1 MLSSGTWIGTI
12 SLSGTNILF
21 VYRYYPELAP
31 AFRLAYLPIQVNLFH
46 YMLLTLCL
54 STGPVKH
61 RVREASHI
69 DFVQEKRHL
78 VFFWRPP
85 LLGENVT
92 HFFRLFI
99 LQALRLSVVY
109 KGIKVHL
116 KQSQELIMSIYMYF
130 KCKYTYENAGLGIL
144 CADNFKILKIFIKLS
159 KFSMIFTEK
168 HHRRQP
174 PTQRA

>member
-1 MLSSGTWIGTI
+1 MYVVLWHFRTWIGTI

-31 AFRLAYLPIQVNLFH
+31 AFRLAYLPRQVNLFH

-78 VFFWRPP
+78 GVLLEIPPSFF
-85 LLGENVT
+85 
-92 HFFRLFI
+92 I
-99 LQALRLSVVY
+99 
-109 KGIKVHL
+109 
-116 KQSQELIMSIYMYF
+116 IYL
-130 KCKYTYENAGLGIL
+130 AG
-144 CADNFKILKIFIKLS
+144 FKI
-159 KFSMIFTEK
+159 ECCV
-168 HHRRQP
+168 
-174 PTQRA
+174 